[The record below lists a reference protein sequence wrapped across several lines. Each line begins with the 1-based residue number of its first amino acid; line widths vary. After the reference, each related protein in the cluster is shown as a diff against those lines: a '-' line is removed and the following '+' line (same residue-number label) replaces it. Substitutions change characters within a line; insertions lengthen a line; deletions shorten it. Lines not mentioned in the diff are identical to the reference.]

1 MARHALHAGRL
12 TRATQGSLEAIIPDV
27 PLGAIVSIARPGGA
41 PLFAEVI
48 GVHGAE
54 AQLAPWSDPAGCYVG
69 ATAEVVSDRAPRI
82 DLARAGGRVLNAHGV
97 DMHSLEALQQ
107 EGEAPRPSPFTARV
121 ASQERLHTGI
131 RAVDMLLPVV
141 KGQRVGIFAGAGVGK
156 TTLLT
161 QLANQVRCDR
171 AIIALIGERSREV
184 VALTEELQALE
195 SWPRITLIVA
205 TSDDPAALRVR
216 AAWAAME
223 LAQDARRQGEDVVLL
238 VDSFTRWVRARR
250 DLALLAGERP
260 ARGGIPPSAF
270 AAMAP
275 LVEGAG
281 AESQGSITAFFTI
294 LLEADAMEDPIG
306 DEARG
311 LVEAHWILN
320 RALAQ
325 QHIFPAI
332 GIADSLSRLAGDA
345 LNDAQLQVYRRLRH
359 GYAALDELREAQRFG
374 FFAEGADR
382 TLDAAHAHRA
392 QLEAFLRQRND
403 AATSWA
409 DTQQA
414 ALELYHQLE
423 ALDAAVS

>member
-1 MARHALHAGRL
+1 MARQALHAGRL

-27 PLGAIVSIARPGGA
+27 PLGAIVSITRPGGT

-69 ATAEVVSDRAPRI
+69 ATADVIRDRAPRI
-82 DLARAGGRVLNAHGV
+82 DLERAGGRVLNAHGV
-97 DMHSLEALQQ
+97 DMHTLEPLQQ
-107 EGEAPRPSPFTARV
+107 DGAPPRASPFTARI

-161 QLANQVRCDR
+161 QLANQVGCDR

-184 VALTEELQALE
+184 VALTQALQALE

-223 LAQDARRQGEDVVLL
+223 LAQDARRQGQDVVLL

-281 AESQGSITAFFTI
+281 AESTGSITAFFTV

-311 LVEAHWILN
+311 LVEAHWILS

-332 GIADSLSRLAGDA
+332 SIADSLSRLADDA

-374 FFAEGADR
+374 FFSSGADR
-382 TLDAAHAHRA
+382 TLDAAHAHRSE
-392 QLEAFLRQRND
+392 LEAFLRQRHD
-403 AATSWA
+403 SDTSWA

-423 ALDAAVS
+423 ALGAVDP